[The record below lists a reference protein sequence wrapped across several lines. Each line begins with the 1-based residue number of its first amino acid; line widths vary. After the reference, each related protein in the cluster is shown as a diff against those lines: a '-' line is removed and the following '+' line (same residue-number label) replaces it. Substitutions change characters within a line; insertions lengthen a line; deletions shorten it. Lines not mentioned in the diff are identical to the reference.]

1 MDPRGNPQKS
11 AHRGAIFLVWLM
23 LFSVLPIL
31 APNAAAAPSINLNVS
46 PNSMEVNPGE
56 SGEYTVVV
64 YNTGSDPV
72 SVNLQANNEP
82 GEDCN
87 GYTTTILKIPV
98 QIEAG
103 SSEETTMNV
112 KSRSLLKVLPLD
124 EGNTIVSELMGDDV
138 EPRRRF
144 IQTNALEAKNIDI
157 A

>member
-1 MDPRGNPQKS
+1 MIVSLPPGVMDPRGNPQKS

-87 GYTTTILKIPV
+87 GYTTTILQIPG

-112 KSRSLLKVLPLD
+112 TWLK
-124 EGNTIVSELMGDDV
+124 M
-138 EPRRRF
+138 
-144 IQTNALEAKNIDI
+144 
-157 A
+157 